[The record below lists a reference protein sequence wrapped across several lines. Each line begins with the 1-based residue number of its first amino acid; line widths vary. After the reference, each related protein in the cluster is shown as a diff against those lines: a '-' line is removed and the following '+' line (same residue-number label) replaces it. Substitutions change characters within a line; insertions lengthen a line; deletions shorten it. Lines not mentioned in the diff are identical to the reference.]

1 MTLHAL
7 HGAAQEQ
14 TVNEQII
21 GINAAN
27 GVSILIMGA
36 VGLLILSVL
45 RKLATGRTQIG
56 NDPMANR
63 IS

>member
-1 MTLHAL
+1 M
-7 HGAAQEQ
+7 
-14 TVNEQII
+14 NEQII
-21 GINAAN
+21 GINVAN

-45 RKLATGRTQIG
+45 RKLAGGRTQIG